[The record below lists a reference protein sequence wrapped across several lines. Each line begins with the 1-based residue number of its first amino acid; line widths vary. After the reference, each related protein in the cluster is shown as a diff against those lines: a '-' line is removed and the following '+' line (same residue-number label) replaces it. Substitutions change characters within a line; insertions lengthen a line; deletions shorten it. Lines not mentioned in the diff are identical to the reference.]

1 MSEQGQDCREGQDWV
16 TVSSFFTPLVPEPAF
31 EDIIAAEVARWSDTA
46 REAGLVPETHIRV
59 SRGES
64 EVAVEVSPA
73 LNAFFT
79 PKETL
84 WRAV

>member
-1 MSEQGQDCREGQDWV
+1 MSEQGQDCQECQDWV
-16 TVSSFFTPLVPEPAF
+16 TVSSFFAPPTPEPAF
-31 EDIIAAEVARWSDTA
+31 EDIIAAEVTRWSDTA
-46 REAGLVPETHIRV
+46 REAGLLPEAHIRV

-64 EVAVEVSPA
+64 EVAVEISPA